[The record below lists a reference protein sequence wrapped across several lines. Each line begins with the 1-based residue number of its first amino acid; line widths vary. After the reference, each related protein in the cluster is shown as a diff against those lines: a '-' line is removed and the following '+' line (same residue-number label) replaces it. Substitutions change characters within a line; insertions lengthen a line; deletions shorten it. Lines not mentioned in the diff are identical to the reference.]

1 MCTILRALNAPDD
14 ESPLGYRALS
24 VESSLH
30 PPRRQAGAMSG
41 KGPLAGI
48 RVIEM
53 HAIGPV
59 PLAGTLLSD
68 MGAEVIKVER
78 PVGADVSSS
87 AAAQTDVLRRGRR
100 SVVIDLR
107 GQEGL
112 RRLLRL
118 IETADVLLEGHRPGV
133 MERLG
138 AGPKVCLERNP
149 RLVYGRM
156 TGWGQDGPLRDRAGH
171 DIDYLAVAGALH
183 PMGYADRAPAPPLN
197 LIGDYGGGTMLL
209 AFGVVAALYERE
221 RSGMGQVVD
230 AAMVDGVA
238 FLSSIFHS
246 MLAAG
251 SWTED
256 REANLL
262 DGGAHFY
269 RAYETADRRFLAV
282 GAIEPQFYAEL
293 LEKLELD
300 PASWPQHDR
309 ARWPELRERLADL
322 IRTRTQQEWTA
333 LFEGSDACVAPA
345 NTLTEAVRHPHL
357 VARGT
362 FVEAFGVIQPAPTPR
377 FSRTPG
383 AISGSPPGIGA
394 DDDELLGRSKE

>member
-1 MCTILRALNAPDD
+1 VVPFSI
-14 ESPLGYRALS
+14 GLS
-24 VESSLH
+24 TVGGRET
-30 PPRRQAGAMSG
+30 GAMSG
-41 KGPLAGI
+41 QGPLAGI

-78 PVGADVSSS
+78 PTSAGGS
-87 AAAQTDVLRRGRR
+87 AAAAARSDVLRRGRR

-107 GQEGL
+107 APESLGD
-112 RRLLRL
+112 LLRL
-118 IETADVLLEGHRPGV
+118 VDSADVLLEGHRPGV

-138 AGPKVCLERNP
+138 AGPDVCLERNP

-183 PMGYADRAPAPPLN
+183 PMGSADRPPAPPLN

-221 RSGMGQVVD
+221 RSGRGQVVD
-230 AAMVDGVA
+230 AAMVDGIA

-251 SWTED
+251 SWSED
-256 REANLL
+256 RESNLL

-269 RAYETADRRFLAV
+269 RAYETADGRFLAV

-293 LEKLELD
+293 LDRLGLD
-300 PASWPQHDR
+300 AAAWPQHDR
-309 ARWPELRERLADL
+309 ARWPELRERLAGL
-322 IRTRTQQEWTA
+322 IRAHTLEEWTRR
-333 LFEGSDACVAPA
+333 FEGSDACVARA
-345 NTLTEAVRHPHL
+345 NTLAEAGRDPHL
-357 VARGT
+357 AARRT
-362 FVEAFGVIQPAPTPR
+362 FVEAFGVNQPAPAPR

-383 AISGSPPGIGA
+383 AIAGPPPEVGA
-394 DDDELLGRSKE
+394 DGGLLGAPRK

>member
-1 MCTILRALNAPDD
+1 
-14 ESPLGYRALS
+14 
-24 VESSLH
+24 
-30 PPRRQAGAMSG
+30 MSG
-41 KGPLAGI
+41 QGPLAGL

-53 HAIGPV
+53 HGIGPV

-68 MGAEVIKVER
+68 MGMEVIKVER
-78 PVGADVSSS
+78 PTSIGG
-87 AAAQTDVLRRGRR
+87 AAAAAARSDVLRRGRR

-107 GQEGL
+107 APEGL
-112 RRLLRL
+112 NDLLRL
-118 IETADVLLEGHRPGV
+118 VDTADVILEGHRPGV

-138 AGPKVCLERNP
+138 AGPDVCLERNP

-156 TGWGQDGPLRDRAGH
+156 SGWGQEGPLRDRAGH

-183 PMGYADRAPAPPLN
+183 PMGSADRPPSPPLN

-221 RSGMGQVVD
+221 RSGRGQVVD
-230 AAMVDGVA
+230 AAMVDGIA

-251 SWTED
+251 TWSED
-256 REANLL
+256 RESNLL

-269 RAYETADRRFLAV
+269 RVYETADGRYLAV

-293 LEKLELD
+293 LERLGLD
-300 PASWPQHDR
+300 AAAWPQHDR
-309 ARWPELRERLADL
+309 ARWPELRERLAVL
-322 IRTRTQQEWTA
+322 IRARTLAAWTHV
-333 LFEGSDACVAPA
+333 FEGSDACVAPA
-345 NTLTEAVRHPHL
+345 NTLAEARHDPHL
-357 VARGT
+357 AARAT
-362 FVEAFGVIQPAPTPR
+362 FIEAFGVNQPAPTPR

-383 AISGSPPGIGA
+383 AIAGPPPEVGA
-394 DDDELLGRSKE
+394 DGDLLLGAPKE